1 MGCTQTKHTENDT
14 TLKIIKALQN
24 NNNNNDDDGVKIF
37 DSENSDGLH
46 NALSN
51 KDNTLIIVKMNNN
64 TTDQK
69 NNKYLIYY
77 YDDKSTHHT
86 IEYKRSWSMYS
97 LNIPKKKLSNK
108 N

>member
-1 MGCTQTKHTENDT
+1 MGCTQTKYTENDT

-24 NNNNNDDDGVKIF
+24 NNNNVDDGVKIF

-51 KDNTLIIVKMNNN
+51 KHNTLIIVKMNNN
-64 TTDQK
+64 TNDQK

>member
-1 MGCTQTKHTENDT
+1 MGCTQTKHTKNDT

-24 NNNNNDDDGVKIF
+24 NNSDDGVKIF
-37 DSENSDGLH
+37 DSENSDDLH

-51 KDNTLIIVKMNNN
+51 KHNTLIIVKMNNN
-64 TTDQK
+64 TNDQI

-97 LNIPKKKLSNK
+97 LNIPKKKLLNK